1 MIKNR
6 IDRPDFGVCIS
17 DNRSPNS
24 LLVSVNGRAPT
35 AIESITPSTI
45 IVPVGAVQAPGD
57 VKFKS
62 SRFLGT
68 STQQIIQELQLH
80 DKSPGEQIRVISGVI
95 KAVATIIDALD
106 RPDWIAVSTHFDR
119 LEQAGV
125 KRYADLNCPLIA
137 QEPVPH
143 RYIKTL
149 DKIPDL
155 PLYTFQ
161 ADRHEQLE
169 SILNMPVPQGERIEL
184 ELTAMHPNPEERW
197 NWLVGLGVPFVT
209 KIQPITYLEA
219 GILSRLLGH
228 RTTLTN
234 NECRLFSQKGQSI
247 QIQNVTIQKSLW
259 APKPIVRPT
268 YSRLS
273 YAWGLALEALTM
285 MAISNTKPG
294 SAGRWIGNMLLVKS
308 LSAAMSMEDSGYRVL
323 GAGYGK
329 VHVQAAE
336 NNPAP
341 KAVMVD
347 GCVWRRVGAQ
357 HEDNLLQQKV
367 TEGRLDV
374 VKNAD
379 QMTIS
384 EL

>member
-1 MIKNR
+1 MIKNC

-35 AIESITPSTI
+35 TIESITPSTI
-45 IVPVGAVQAPGD
+45 IVPVGAVQSPED
-57 VKFKS
+57 VRFKS

-68 STQQIIQELQLH
+68 STQQILQELQLH

-95 KAVATIIDALD
+95 EAVATIIDALD
-106 RPDWIAVSTHFDR
+106 QPDWIEVFSQFDR
-119 LEQAGV
+119 LEQAGTR
-125 KRYADLNCPLIA
+125 RYADLNCSLIA
-137 QEPVPH
+137 QESVPH

-149 DKIPDL
+149 DKNPDL

-161 ADRHEQLE
+161 ADRHELLE

-209 KIQPITYLEA
+209 KIQPITHIE
-219 GILSRLLGH
+219 GDILSRLLGH
-228 RTTLTN
+228 RTTLTSI
-234 NECRLFSQKGQSI
+234 ECGLLSKKGQSI

-285 MAISNTKPG
+285 MAIANTKPG

-308 LSAAMSMEDSGYRVL
+308 LCAAMSMEDSGYRVL

-347 GCVWRRVGAQ
+347 GCVWRRVGSQ
-357 HEDNLLQQKV
+357 HDDNLLQQKV
-367 TEGRLDV
+367 TEGRLDIV
-374 VKNAD
+374 NNAD